1 MTTFTQTQGTK
12 SASVLTMGTLASA
25 TFIASSAIDLGASIP
40 LDVTFEVECTPGSTP
55 TGNKQL
61 IVMAQLSLDNTVFTT
76 GPTSGTTATNEP
88 DLHWIGTIVCNDNSL
103 HRKMFSLQGLP
114 TARYLKLVVKND
126 MGVALSSGNI
136 YRADITGAA

>member
-1 MTTFTQTQGTK
+1 MTTFTQAQGTK
-12 SASVLTMGTLASA
+12 SASVLTMGTLGSA

-40 LDVTFEVECTPGSTP
+40 LDVTYEVECTPSATP

-61 IVMAQLSLDNTVFTT
+61 IVMAQLSLDGTTFTS

-88 DLHWIGTIVCNDNSL
+88 DLHWIGTIVCNDSSL

-114 TARYLKLVVKND
+114 TARHMKLVVKND
-126 MGVALSSGNI
+126 LGVALTSGYI

>member
-1 MTTFTQTQGTK
+1 MTTFTQAQGTR
-12 SASVLTMGTLASA
+12 SASVLTMSTLASA

-61 IVMAQLSLDNTVFTT
+61 IVMAQLSLDNTTFTT

-88 DLHWIGTIVCNDNSL
+88 DLHWIGTIVCNDNTL

-114 TARYLKLVVKND
+114 TTRYLKLVVKND